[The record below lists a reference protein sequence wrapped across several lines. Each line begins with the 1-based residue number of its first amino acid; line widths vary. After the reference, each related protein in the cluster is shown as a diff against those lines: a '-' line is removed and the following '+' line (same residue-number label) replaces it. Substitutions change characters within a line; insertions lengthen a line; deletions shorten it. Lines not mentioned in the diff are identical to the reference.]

1 LTQPNRRR
9 RIWARYD
16 DDRLLELRFRDLG
29 LKLERTVIKRRV
41 DRLYD
46 ELARRG
52 LRFRPHVWLSTDWF
66 SPDGV
71 PGIAIPFYLAH
82 PRLARLEAR
91 QMLEVEGGSEAACM
105 RILRHE
111 AGHAIDSAYRLHFKK
126 RWRQV
131 FGLYS
136 RPYPRYY
143 RPKPKS
149 RDYVVHLDAWYA
161 QAHPSEDFAE
171 TFAVWLKPRSDWRT
185 RYKDWRVARR
195 KLEYVDGLM
204 AQIGDQPQRV
214 KTRERVDPLSRLSQT
229 LGEYYE
235 RKRGH
240 YGAEVSDLYDRDLR
254 RLFSDD
260 RRYAGRPSAAS
271 FLRSIRKEIRDSVVE
286 WTGTHAYTIDQV
298 LQEMIDRSREL
309 RLRLTTDP
317 SRAKT
322 QAMILLT
329 VQTMNTLHTRRHEI
343 PV

>member
-1 LTQPNRRR
+1 MIRRR
-9 RIWARYD
+9 TRKIWARYT
-16 DDRLLELRFRDLG
+16 DDRLLDLRFRELG
-29 LKLERTVIKRRV
+29 LRLERTALQRQVN
-41 DRLYD
+41 RLYD
-46 ELARRG
+46 ELNGRG
-52 LRFRPHVWLSTDWF
+52 LRFKPHVWLSTDWF

-82 PRLARLEAR
+82 PRLSKLEAR

-126 RWRQV
+126 SWREM

-149 RDYVVHLDAWYA
+149 RDFVVHLDAWYA

-171 TFAVWLKPRSDWRT
+171 TFAVWLKPRSDWRS
-185 RYKDWRVARR
+185 RYRDWRTARR
-195 KLEYVDGLM
+195 KLEYVDELM
-204 AQIGDQPQRV
+204 AAISDQPQRV
-214 KTRERVDPLSRLSQT
+214 TTRERVDPLSRLSQT
-229 LGEYYE
+229 LGQYYA
-235 RKRGH
+235 RKRRH

-260 RRYAGRPSAAS
+260 RRYAGRPTAAS
-271 FLRSIRKEIRDSVVE
+271 FLRSIRSEIRETVAE
-286 WTGTHAYTIDQV
+286 WTGTHTYTIDQV
-298 LQEMIDRSREL
+298 LQEMIDRSRALKL
-309 RLRLTTDP
+309 RLAASP

-322 QAMILLT
+322 QATILLT
-329 VQTMNTLHTRRHEI
+329 VQTMNCLHTRRHEI
-343 PV
+343 PI